1 MTIKQKAEIIAYWLR
16 LGHVIKCVGHLHAAI
31 WQNGDYYHYSH
42 AGTSAVKATPEK
54 LEWLLTNIFDSDQ
67 EFYYINSADGRL
79 YSTDDYLTLTA
90 DRQYKF
96 SLYSR
101 NIMTREEKY
110 LKSYWLTI
118 PEALRSYTE
127 LAEKFS
133 GVHFAM
139 QSENPFFSYWN
150 FAV

>member
-1 MTIKQKAEIIAYWLR
+1 MTIKQKAEIIAYWLK
-16 LGHVIKCVGHLHAAI
+16 LGHVVKRVGTLHAAI
-31 WQNGDYYHYSH
+31 WKNGDYYHYSH
-42 AGTSAVKATPEK
+42 FGSSAVEATPEN
-54 LEWLLTNIFDSDQ
+54 LERLLTEIFDSDQ
-67 EFYYINSADGRL
+67 EFYCIGTDGRI
-79 YSTDDYLTLTA
+79 YTTDDMLTLTA

-110 LKSYWLTI
+110 LESYWLTI

-139 QSENPFFSYWN
+139 QSENPWFKYWN
-150 FAV
+150 FAI